1 MATLFTGIKQLL
13 TFAGDKA
20 PRQGAAMREV
30 GLVKNAAVLVDSGI
44 IVAAGSRAAV
54 SRHRLAKK
62 AGKIEVSGVCL
73 PGFVDSHT
81 HAVFAEPRLKDFSM
95 RTAGASYQEIK
106 AAGGGITSSVGAVRR
121 QPQRAMAEQLAAR
134 AAGFLECGTTTA
146 EVKSGYGLNM
156 ESELKILRAVREAQ
170 KLTPLEMLP
179 TLLAAHSVPPEFNG
193 EAQKYLD
200 YVTAGILP
208 KVAAGKLAVFADIFC
223 EKGYFTPEQ
232 TTAYL
237 KEAKRLGLTPKVHS
251 EQLSNCGGTRA
262 AIAAGVISADHA
274 DHVYAEDIAAM
285 REAGTIAA
293 LLPASNFYLG
303 LTKYPPARELIAAG
317 VPVALAT
324 DFNPGTCPCW
334 NMQFVLSAACTHC
347 GMTPE
352 EAICAATVNG
362 AWALGIGG
370 RVGSVIPGMQADLA
384 FFATEDY
391 RELCYYFGANQCVMT
406 VKKGKIVYENHPVSH
421 RRRPC

>member
-1 MATLFTGIKQLL
+1 
-13 TFAGDKA
+13 
-20 PRQGAAMREV
+20 MRET
-30 GLVKNAAVLVDSGI
+30 GLVKNAAVLVENGI
-44 IVAAGSRAAV
+44 IAAAGSGAAV
-54 SRHRLAKK
+54 ARHRLAKK
-62 AGKIEVSGVCL
+62 AKKIAVGGVCL

-106 AAGGGITSSVGAVRR
+106 AAGGGILASIGAVRR
-121 QPQRAMAEQLAAR
+121 QPLGAMAAQLAAR
-134 AAGFLECGTTTA
+134 AGRFLECGTTTM
-146 EVKSGYGLNM
+146 EVKSGYGLSL
-156 ESELKILRAVREAQ
+156 ESELKMLRAVRAAAE
-170 KLTPLEMLP
+170 LTPLEMLP
-179 TLLAAHSVPPEFNG
+179 TLLAAHSVPPEFAG
-193 EAQKYLD
+193 DAQKYLD
-200 YVTAGILP
+200 HIVAEVLP
-208 KVAAGKLAVFADIFC
+208 RVAAEKLAVFADIFC

-232 TTAYL
+232 ATGYL
-237 KEAKRLGLTPKVHS
+237 KAAAGLGFRPKVHS
-251 EQLSNCGGTRA
+251 EQLSNYGGTRA
-262 AIAAGVISADHA
+262 GIAAGAISADHA

-303 LTKYPPARELIAAG
+303 LVKYPPARELIAEG

-352 EAICAATVNG
+352 ETLCAATVNG
-362 AWALGIGG
+362 AWALGLGG
-370 RVGSVIPGMQADLA
+370 RLGAVVPGMQADLA
-384 FFATEDY
+384 FFNADDY

-406 VKKGKIVYENHPVSH
+406 VKKGKIVYRKP
-421 RRRPC
+421 

>member
-1 MATLFTGIKQLL
+1 MATLFTNIKQLL
-13 TFAGDKA
+13 TFAGDAA
-20 PRQGAAMREV
+20 PRAGEAMREI
-30 GLVKNAAVLVDSGI
+30 GLVKNAAVLVEKGVI
-44 IVAAGSRAAV
+44 EAAGSRAAV

-62 AGKIEVSGVCL
+62 ARQIEVNGICL

-106 AAGGGITSSVGAVRR
+106 AAGGGIVSSIGAVRK
-121 QPQRAMAEQLAAR
+121 QSQRAMAEQLAAR

-146 EVKSGYGLNM
+146 EVKSGYGLSL
-156 ESELKILRAVREAQ
+156 ESELKILRAVREAS

-193 EAQKYLD
+193 DAQKYLD
-200 YVTAGILP
+200 YVTAEILP
-208 KVAAGKLAVFADIFC
+208 KAAAEKLAVFADIFC

-237 KEAKRLGLTPKVHS
+237 KEAARLGLKPKVHS
-251 EQLSNCGGTRA
+251 EQLSNYGGTRA
-262 AIAAGVISADHA
+262 GASAGAISADHA
-274 DHVYAEDIAAM
+274 DHVYAEDILAM
-285 REAGTIAA
+285 REAGTIAG
-293 LLPASNFYLG
+293 LLPASNYYLG
-303 LTKYPPARELIAAG
+303 LTKYPPARELINAG

-347 GMTPE
+347 AMTPE
-352 EAICAATVNG
+352 EALCAATVNG
-362 AWALGIGG
+362 AWALGIGD
-370 RVGSVIPGMQADLA
+370 RVGSVVPGMQADLA
-384 FFATEDY
+384 FYEADDY

-406 VKKGKIVYENHPVSH
+406 VKNGKTVYT
-421 RRRPC
+421 R

>member
-1 MATLFTGIKQLL
+1 MATLFTNIKQLL

-20 PRQGAAMREV
+20 PRAGAAMREV
-30 GLVKNAAVLVDSGI
+30 GLVKNAAVLVEGG
-44 IVAAGSRAAV
+44 VVEAAGPWAAV

-62 AGKIEVSGVCL
+62 ARHIEVNGVCL

-106 AAGGGITSSVGAVRR
+106 AAGGGIISSIGAVRT
-121 QPQRAMAEQLAAR
+121 QQQRVMAGQLALR
-134 AAGFLECGTTTA
+134 ATGFLECGTTTA
-146 EVKSGYGLNM
+146 EVKSGYGLSL

-200 YVTAGILP
+200 YVTAEILP
-208 KVAAGKLAVFADIFC
+208 KVAAEKLAVFADIFC

-237 KEAKRLGLTPKVHS
+237 KEAARLGLKPKVHS
-251 EQLSNCGGTRA
+251 EQLTNYGGTRA
-262 AIAAGVISADHA
+262 GIAAGAISADHA
-274 DHVYAEDIAAM
+274 DFVHAEDITAM
-285 REAGTIAA
+285 RASGIIAA
-293 LLPASNFYLG
+293 LLPASNYYLG
-303 LTKYPPARELIAAG
+303 LAKYPPARELISAG

-347 GMTPE
+347 AMTPE

-362 AWALGIGG
+362 AWALGIGD
-370 RVGSVIPGMQADLA
+370 RVGSVVPGMQADLA
-384 FFATEDY
+384 FYEADDY

-406 VKKGKIVYENHPVSH
+406 VKKGKTVYT
-421 RRRPC
+421 R